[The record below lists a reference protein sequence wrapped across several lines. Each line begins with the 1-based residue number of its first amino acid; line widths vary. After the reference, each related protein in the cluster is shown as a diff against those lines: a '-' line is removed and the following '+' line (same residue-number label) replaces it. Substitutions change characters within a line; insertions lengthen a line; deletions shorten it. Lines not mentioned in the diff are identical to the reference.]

1 MSSTRHAPPGSR
13 TKQSAFCSSVE
24 YDRGLLAN
32 IVANRAADL
41 SPADVSLLFALQH
54 FSWQPGGLDRVAADL
69 IAGYPHELATPA
81 MQKFGTRPG
90 QIYNASQ
97 VKQVR
102 DEIPGGEFHY
112 LLQGEDDPKSF
123 LSEMDE
129 PTDAVDRYTS
139 GWERDKKQAAK
150 QRAEEAAKRPAGY
163 PVSQFVEVCRKAAG
177 QLADNL
183 AELCL
188 NPEIKV
194 EGGPWWFPNLV
205 ATLRH
210 YVAARCQQ
218 RPAIFVET
226 EIVRLVTRALDYALE
241 TRELVMIYGD
251 SGLGKSDAIKAW
263 CTAHPGQAR
272 YVQVPPHLDNI
283 SFFRGIAE
291 AYGVSSALSL
301 KSVDLRERVGK
312 VARAAGLALVF
323 DEGHNLLCQDDR
335 CRKRPTRI
343 SWIMTELVNYGVPVV
358 ICATPQFESEK
369 ANIEKRTGWNWDQFD
384 RRIGFPEVLPKELSL
399 AEMES
404 VARAHFPEGDA
415 ASIKA
420 LVGYGIFSN
429 SKLAGIAH
437 ILKKARFE
445 VKCSGRT
452 KVTLDDIQAAIRK
465 RMPLDAPVNAQSP
478 EPRAAAPRTKRAA
491 TIPAGP
497 LLRKNTLPA
506 AGTSPRGVRPVEAEP
521 VASRF
526 NHEVLA

>member
-1 MSSTRHAPPGSR
+1 MSSTRHVPPGSR

-41 SPADVSLLFALQH
+41 SPADVHLLFALQH
-54 FSWQPGGLDRVAADL
+54 FSWQPGGLDKVAADL
-69 IAGYPHELATPA
+69 IAGYGHELATPA
-81 MQKFGTRPG
+81 MRKFGTRPG
-90 QIYNASQ
+90 QIYNASH

-102 DEIPGGEFHY
+102 AEIPGGEFNY
-112 LLQGEDDPKSF
+112 LLQGEDDPVSF
-123 LSEMDE
+123 LDVPDE
-129 PTDAVDRYTS
+129 PSDPVVRYT
-139 GWERDKKQAAK
+139 GEWEGEQRAAIAKIKSDAAK
-150 QRAEEAAKRPAGY
+150 HPASYPAA
-163 PVSQFVEVCRKAAG
+163 QFVEVCRKAAG

-188 NPEIKV
+188 NPEIEV
-194 EGGPWWFPNLV
+194 EGGPWWFPNLI

-210 YVAARCQQ
+210 YVAARCQKL
-218 RPAIFVET
+218 PATFVET

-251 SGLGKSDAIKAW
+251 SGLGKSEAVKAW
-263 CTAHPGQAR
+263 CGAHPGQAR

-369 ANIEKRTGWNWDQFD
+369 ANIQKRTGWNWDQFD
-384 RRIGFPEVLPKELSL
+384 RRIGYPEVLPKELSL

-415 ASIKA
+415 ACIKA

-437 ILKKARFE
+437 ILKRARFE
-445 VKCSGRT
+445 VKCAGRS
-452 KVTLDDIQAAIRK
+452 KVTIDDIQAAIRK
-465 RMPLDAPVNAQSP
+465 RMPVDTAVSAQSP
-478 EPRAAAPRTKRAA
+478 APRVAALRTKRPANVS
-491 TIPAGP
+491 AGP

-506 AGTSPRGVRPVEAEP
+506 ADASPRGVRPVEDEP
-521 VASRF
+521 VAARF